1 MQLFCCDVGFPD
13 NSMVSSSGNL
23 RLVDFGNVS
32 ELNVSPHFSDDNPE
46 CEGVHRE
53 AFYREVLCSSVSRW
67 CVDVSRQMSYGGRLG
82 WETVSLEHT
91 SLGELVRQIELAVV

>member
-1 MQLFCCDVGFPD
+1 MFCCDVGFPD
-13 NSMVSSSGNL
+13 NSMLSSGGML
-23 RLVDFGNVS
+23 KLVDFGNVWG
-32 ELNVSPHFSDDNPE
+32 LNCSPSFSDDNPE
-46 CEGVHRE
+46 CEGVNRE

-91 SLGELVRQIELAVV
+91 SLTELVRQIERAVV